1 MNIAQILNPQNSAQ
15 RRRSAVIFVVS
26 LGLLALIITLVIV
39 SRATPNVTNRAQ
51 TQVRTPDEEA
61 LANED
66 WNPNQALAGQQ
77 ALPPPNTWS
86 ENFGKVLANVTGIDA
101 DTHLYPPGKA
111 PAPGSIIP
119 GSNIGEEEIIEED
132 ANGEQLVP
140 QPEAAQPQLTLPKAK
155 PNYNS
160 GSPVDHLLN
169 R

>member
-1 MNIAQILNPQNSAQ
+1 MNIAQLLKPRNSAE
-15 RRRSAVIFVVS
+15 RKRAAGVFVLT
-26 LGLLALIITLVIV
+26 LGLLALIATLFIVI
-39 SRATPNVTNRAQ
+39 RAAPDVTNRAQ

-77 ALPPPNTWS
+77 ELPPPNTWA
-86 ENFGKVLANVTGIDA
+86 ENFGKVLANVTGVDA
-101 DTHLYPPGKA
+101 DMHLYPPGKA

-119 GSNIGEEEIIEED
+119 GSDSGEEEIIEED

-140 QPEAAQPQLTLPKAK
+140 QPNAAQPQLTLPKAK
-155 PNYNS
+155 PNYNA

>member
-77 ALPPPNTWS
+77 ALPPPNT
-86 ENFGKVLANVTGIDA
+86 
-101 DTHLYPPGKA
+101 
-111 PAPGSIIP
+111 
-119 GSNIGEEEIIEED
+119 
-132 ANGEQLVP
+132 
-140 QPEAAQPQLTLPKAK
+140 
-155 PNYNS
+155 
-160 GSPVDHLLN
+160 
-169 R
+169 

>member
-1 MNIAQILNPQNSAQ
+1 MNIAHLLNPQSKAE
-15 RRRSAVIFVVS
+15 RKRAAAVFVLA
-26 LGLLALIITLVIV
+26 LGLLALIVTLVVVI
-39 SRATPNVTNRAQ
+39 RAAPDVTNRAQ

-77 ALPPPNTWS
+77 GLPPPNTWA
-86 ENFGKVLANVTGIDA
+86 ENFGKVLANVTGVDA

-119 GSNIGEEEIIEED
+119 GSDGGEEEIIEED
-132 ANGEQLVP
+132 ANGEQLMP
-140 QPEAAQPQLTLPKAK
+140 QPDAAQPQLTLPKAK